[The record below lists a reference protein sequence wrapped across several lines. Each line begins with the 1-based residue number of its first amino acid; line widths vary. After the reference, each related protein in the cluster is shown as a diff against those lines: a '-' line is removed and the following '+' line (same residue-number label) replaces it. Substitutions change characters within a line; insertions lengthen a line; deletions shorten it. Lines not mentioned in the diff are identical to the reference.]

1 MQRELR
7 ILHRDRGPMQ
17 MRDRVEDETPAPV
30 HSPCCPR
37 KLIGW
42 ICIHIVGRYFRPGS
56 TREIEITSTLTQ
68 KLYALQSDDEHF
80 IN

>member
-1 MQRELR
+1 
-7 ILHRDRGPMQ
+7 LHHDRGPMQ

-30 HSPCCPR
+30 HSPYPK

-42 ICIHIVGRYFRPGS
+42 FCIHIVKRYFRPGS
-56 TREIEITSTLTQ
+56 TREILILTQ
-68 KLYALQSDDEHF
+68 ELCTLQFDDKLF